1 MPSLA
6 QKIEKIKGT
15 ALKTIYY
22 GYIPLIFA
30 LGFLSI
36 KKQFG
41 QLP

>member
-6 QKIEKIKGT
+6 QKIEKAKNT

-30 LGFLSI
+30 LGYLSVR
-36 KKQFG
+36 KQFG
-41 QLP
+41 QLA